1 MSRTGARRLAW
12 GLWWIAV
19 ALFAGGVLIHVFEP
33 ASRDPVLPSDHS
45 TLALVTFL
53 LFALAFPTLGSLIAR
68 RLPTHP
74 IGWLFCAAGFSE
86 LVRNL
91 SGSFSRL
98 AFHTHPEEPTFA
110 SLMLWISHQSSGLF
124 VPLLIAAFFL
134 FPDGRL
140 PTRRWMPILI
150 FVVVAA
156 ALRFVL
162 AAGASWTLD
171 GHPNAY
177 AAEPPYGEVL
187 QVIAIVFSRLS
198 VVIALLALL
207 SLIVRYRR
215 SPQHERQQIKWVAV
229 GTAVATATLL
239 AYLGLGGWAWA
250 ATLGPAETPIVAV
263 YAAGLLA
270 LPVSLAIAM
279 LRYRLYDVDV
289 LINRTLVYGATV
301 MTLAGLYVV
310 GIVGLQAALRPFTQG
325 DELPVALT
333 TLGAIALFAP
343 IRARVQHAVDGR
355 FYRSRYD
362 ATRTL
367 DSLAVRLRDQVDLEA
382 LRAELLAAVRD
393 TMQPA
398 HASLW
403 LRERAR

>member
-1 MSRTGARRLAW
+1 MSRAGARRLAW

-91 SGSFSRL
+91 SGSLSRL
-98 AFHTHPEEPTFA
+98 AFHTHPEAPTFA

-124 VPLLIAAFFL
+124 VPLLIVAFLL

-140 PTRRWMPILI
+140 PTRRWMPILL
-150 FVVVAA
+150 FAVAAA

-162 AAGASWTLD
+162 AAGAAWTLD

-177 AAEPPYGEVL
+177 AADPPYGEVL
-187 QVIAIVFSRLS
+187 QLIAIVFSRLS
-198 VVIALLALL
+198 VVIAVLALL

-215 SPQHERQQIKWVAV
+215 SRQQERQQIKWVAV
-229 GTAVATATLL
+229 GGAVATVTLL
-239 AYLGLGGWAWA
+239 VFQLSGGWLWA
-250 ATLGPAETPIVAV
+250 ATLGPLETPVVAV
-263 YAAGLLA
+263 YALGVLA
-270 LPVSLAIAM
+270 LPISLAIAM
-279 LRYRLYDVDV
+279 LRHRLYDIDL
-289 LINRTLVYGATV
+289 LINRTLVYGATIAA
-301 MTLAGLYVV
+301 LGALYVLA
-310 GIVGLQAALRPFTQG
+310 ILALQTALRPLTQG
-325 DELPVALT
+325 SELAVALS
-333 TLGAIALFAP
+333 TLGAVALFNP
-343 IRARVQHAVDGR
+343 VRTRIQRGVDRR

-367 DSLAVRLRDQVDLEA
+367 DSLALRLRDEVDLDA
-382 LRAELLAAVRD
+382 LRGELLTAVRD